1 MLEGAEKG
9 CRCGLVAAEL
19 QGKAGWSLLPAY
31 SALLPPY
38 SALLPLVAS
47 ILKLTED

>member
-19 QGKAGWSLLPAY
+19 QGKAGWSLLP
-31 SALLPPY
+31 PY